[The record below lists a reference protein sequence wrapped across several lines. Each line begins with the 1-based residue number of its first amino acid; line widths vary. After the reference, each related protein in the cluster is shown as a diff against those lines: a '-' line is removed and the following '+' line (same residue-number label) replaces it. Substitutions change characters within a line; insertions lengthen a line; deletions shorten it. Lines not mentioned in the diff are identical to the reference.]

1 MLHNGPPHSSNEGYA
16 YAKRM
21 IEVLNRCYHDE
32 YGCNFTSVIPTSK
45 KGEVRGREGGEREG
59 KRERER
65 REKREGGEREEKE
78 EEARGV
84 GRERGRG

>member
-1 MLHNGPPHSSNEGYA
+1 MLHNGPPHTSNEGYA

-45 KGEVRGREGGEREG
+45 KEGEKTGKGGKEGEKRWKGKGRGKKGRGR
-59 KRERER
+59 R
-65 REKREGGEREEKE
+65 REKR
-78 EEARGV
+78 
-84 GRERGRG
+84 RGRGEIEEEG